1 MHALRFP
8 LAAGFGLLVALA
20 VFTLLWTFI
29 SRATAFGP
37 VAKSHD
43 VSFTRHIVDS
53 PVQPKRRD
61 SRPERPKPS
70 TLTVGTFDP
79 QRGTIDKTG
88 LTPVRYGAANVGADF
103 GRYERGRYERS
114 IGEDRDVIPI
124 VRIAPDYPPAQLK
137 SQTEGWVK
145 VQFSITP
152 TGTVQDPVVVDGSP
166 TGVFDAAALKAIARW
181 RYNPKVE
188 DGVPVERVGVQTII
202 RFRLE

>member
-8 LAAGFGLLVALA
+8 LAAGFGLFVALA

-29 SRATAFGP
+29 SRATGFTP

-43 VSFTRHIVDS
+43 LNFTRQVVDS
-53 PVQPKRRD
+53 PVEPKRRET
-61 SRPERPKPS
+61 RPERPKPS
-70 TLTVGTFDP
+70 TLGVGTLDP
-79 QRGTIDKTG
+79 HLGTIDKAGVTQVG
-88 LTPVRYGAANVGADF
+88 YAPANVGADF
-103 GRYERGRYERS
+103 GLYQRGSYERS
-114 IGEDRDVIPI
+114 IGEDRDVMPI

-145 VQFSITP
+145 VQFSIAP
-152 TGTVQDPVVVDGSP
+152 TGSVHDAVVVEGSP

-188 DGVPVERVGVQTII
+188 DGVPVERVGAQTII